1 MLLHDTHLINYT
13 FFAGIG
19 GCYMDDMP
27 EIDNGH
33 KEMQRGTRGS
43 VFKYK
48 CNPKFK
54 LFGYDGPISCL
65 GYKQWSTH
73 ETPVC
78 TRKYS

>member
-1 MLLHDTHLINYT
+1 
-13 FFAGIG
+13 
-19 GCYMDDMP
+19 MDDLP
-27 EIDNGH
+27 EIDNGY

-65 GYKQWSTH
+65 GYKQWSAH

-78 TRKYS
+78 TRKYSRKINLSGYDLYGYTNKT